1 MVNVERGMST
11 SYILKCGAK
20 VLGTLKPYD
29 LDQPFIN
36 CKFEPAEAYADFKP
50 LFDAELQ
57 ELEKDEDLDH
67 WQRLYQ
73 KIFDLG
79 LRLESE
85 DGSEQINEFLL
96 HIQDNEAWFRY

>member
-1 MVNVERGMST
+1 MST
-11 SYILKCGAK
+11 SYILKCGDK
-20 VLGTLKPYD
+20 VLGVLKPYEV
-29 LDQPFIN
+29 DQPSIN

-57 ELEKDEDLDH
+57 ELEKDEDLEL

-73 KIFDLG
+73 KIFDLN

-85 DGSEQINEFLL
+85 DGSKQINEPLL
-96 HIQDNEAWFRY
+96 HIQDDEAWFRY